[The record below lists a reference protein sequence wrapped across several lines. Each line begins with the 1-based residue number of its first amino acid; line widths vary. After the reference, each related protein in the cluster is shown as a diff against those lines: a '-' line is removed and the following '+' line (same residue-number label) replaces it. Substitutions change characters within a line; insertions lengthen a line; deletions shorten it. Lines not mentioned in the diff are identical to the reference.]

1 MPYLFVSDSSW
12 HHEEMVLKERD
23 FDKQDEVL
31 SCRMGFKATCV
42 EFECELWRN
51 PREREPERFSI
62 VWRDRDKER
71 ERERER
77 ERVFIFCSVGSIPVR
92 AVSSGRD

>member
-1 MPYLFVSDSSW
+1 MSYLFISNSPR

-23 FDKQDEVL
+23 FDEQDEAL
-31 SCRMGFKATCV
+31 SCGIGFEAACT

-62 VWRDRDKER
+62 LWRD
-71 ERERER
+71 R
-77 ERVFIFCSVGSIPVR
+77 ERVFIFCSVGSYNDPNY
-92 AVSSGRD
+92 